1 MRLID
6 LIEVEVK
13 NVKRFSILNSTFAHI
28 PQVGIYVERT
38 GNLEIKDNIFIHNNN
53 VVLEKNM

>member
-38 GNLEIKDNIFIHNNN
+38 GNLEIKDNIFMK
-53 VVLEKNM
+53 VL